1 MRIKEI
7 YISEYK
13 NLIGFTLNFE
23 GHNNVRITNKIV
35 NFVKIY
41 IKGVNW

>member
-13 NLIGFTLNFE
+13 NLKDFTLNFE
-23 GHNNVRITNKIV
+23 DHNNVRITNKMV
-35 NFVKIY
+35 NFVKTF
-41 IKGVNW
+41 IKGGN